1 MAVTFIQQPDLFVS
15 GFDPIIYLASS
26 SQHKKILILITLAIL
41 APGAFVVVKQIRQM
55 ASPEVSEVPIDVS
68 DIDQYRFDLLHYE

>member
-26 SQHKKILILITLAIL
+26 SQTTQTNFRYRIQILDASANVIT
-41 APGAFVVVKQIRQM
+41 
-55 ASPEVSEVPIDVS
+55 
-68 DIDQYRFDLLHYE
+68 